1 MFRSSVLNPQQWEQA
16 KKIFRL
22 WVPKFFPDDR
32 FSPVFV
38 SMNADVHARLGDML
52 EEVKEA
58 QERDQVANA
67 PAPPPPPAA
76 AAPARAAAP
85 PVPAASASAGAPAF
99 LSGLD
104 MDVGVDVKTEAKAE
118 EKRGIEQEIEDW
130 LSPAAEALAWK
141 LNPPEKS
148 WPSLEM
154 KVPRIALL
162 AKRFLSIMTTSAPS
176 ERVWSGFGN
185 LISAKSSQ
193 LDSERAAM
201 VMFLRHNRQLAK
213 QVPDSALS

>member
-1 MFRSSVLNPQQWEQA
+1 MMLSRNLRNLLDVL
-16 KKIFRL
+16 
-22 WVPKFFPDDR
+22 
-32 FSPVFV
+32 
-38 SMNADVHARLGDML
+38 ARLGDML

-58 QERDQVANA
+58 QERDRVANA
-67 PAPPPPPAA
+67 PAPPPPAA

-85 PVPAASASAGAPAF
+85 PAPAVSDSADSPAF

-104 MDVGVDVKTEAKAE
+104 MVVGVELKAEAKAE

-148 WPSLEM
+148 WPSLES
-154 KVPRIALL
+154 KFPRSASL

-201 VMFLRHNRQLAK
+201 VMFLRYNRQLAK
-213 QVPDSALS
+213 QVPDSALT